1 MYAETT
7 YDIQVQVQP
16 TYLEDQSSSDE
27 NYYVWA
33 YKVRIENQGSRT
45 VQLLNRYWRITDSMG
60 RVQEVRGPGVVGE
73 QPVLK
78 PGDVYEY
85 SSGTPLSTTSG
96 IMVGSYEM
104 STSEG
109 DRIEIAIPAFS
120 LDIPDEPRQLN

>member
-45 VQLLNRYWRITDSMG
+45 VQLLNRYWRITDSLG

-120 LDIPDEPRQLN
+120 LDIPDAPRQLN

>member
-1 MYAETT
+1 
-7 YDIQVQVQP
+7 
-16 TYLEDQSSSDE
+16 
-27 NYYVWA
+27 
-33 YKVRIENQGSRT
+33 
-45 VQLLNRYWRITDSMG
+45 MG

-104 STSEG
+104 STPEG

>member
-7 YDIQVQVQP
+7 NDIQVQVQP

-78 PGDVYEY
+78 PGDVFEY

-104 STSEG
+104 STPEG

>member
-78 PGDVYEY
+78 PGDVFEY

-120 LDIPDEPRQLN
+120 LDIPHEPRQLN

>member
-16 TYLEDQSSSDE
+16 TYLDDQSSSDE

-33 YKVRIENQGSRT
+33 YKVRIENHGTRT

-104 STSEG
+104 STTEG
-109 DRIEIAIPAFS
+109 ERLEIAIPAFS
-120 LDIPDEPRQLN
+120 LDIPDAPRQLN

>member
-33 YKVRIENQGSRT
+33 YKVRIENQGSQT

-78 PGDVYEY
+78 PGDVFEY

>member
-7 YDIQVQVQP
+7 YDIEVQVQP

-33 YKVRIENQGSRT
+33 YKVRIENTGSQT
-45 VQLLNRYWRITDSMG
+45 VQLVNRYWRITDSMG

-78 PGDVYEY
+78 PGDVFEY

-109 DRIEIAIPAFS
+109 EMLEVAIPAFS